1 MVTHIVMW
9 KFGSNE
15 KMLEAKA
22 QLESLSSQIP
32 QIVAFE
38 VGIDFNRSGAAYDLS
53 LYSTFLSREDLA
65 AYQINPEHV
74 KVAQFI
80 GTIATDR
87 GVVDYE
93 M

>member
-9 KFGSNE
+9 KFSTNE
-15 KMLEAKA
+15 ETLEAKA
-22 QLESLSSQIP
+22 RLEALSSEIP

-38 VGIDFNRSGAAYDLS
+38 VGIDFNRSAAAFDLT
-53 LYSTFLSREDLA
+53 LYSTFLSREDLQI
-65 AYQINPEHV
+65 YQNNPKHV
-74 KVAQFI
+74 AVAQFI
-80 GTIATDR
+80 GSIATAR

>member
-9 KFGSNE
+9 KFGNAQD
-15 KMLEAKA
+15 MHEAKSR
-22 QLESLSSQIP
+22 LESIASLIP

-38 VGIDFNRSGAAYDLS
+38 VGIDFNRSPAAFDLA

-65 AYQINPEHV
+65 AYQVNPEHV
-74 KVAQFI
+74 AVAQYI
-80 GTIATDR
+80 GSVATSR